1 MQSIYIKQS
10 MQKDNFYFP
19 NLNGVRSIAAL
30 MVIVGHIELNKSYF
44 GLPNNFQNIKCLGEL
59 GVSLFFVLSGF
70 LITYLLLRE
79 KGKYGKINIRS
90 FYLRRVLRIW
100 PLYYLV
106 VLLSLFVLPNLSI
119 FQMPYFHLD
128 LDTNYQ
134 FFMVCFMFVFFL
146 PNVLINLKLVP
157 FATQTWSIGTEEQ
170 FYLAWPILIDRASD
184 LKKWLF
190 GIFLLYNL
198 FLVVLSNSF
207 LDDIRYIDLIRNY
220 IHLMQLS
227 ALSLGAMTAF
237 FLYTKNKF
245 LSFFIRKEVFFI
257 VFFLLLVSILYNVQI
272 KFFSASF
279 YSILFS
285 ILILNLTSNL
295 DMTKSLENKIFIYLG
310 KISYGMYMYHQMMI
324 VLCIHFLQK
333 WSIVS
338 DFLIYVFSILAT
350 VLVSGLS
357 YQFIEKPF
365 LNYKEQFLTSH
376 NSQPIINTPKY
387 IS

>member
-1 MQSIYIKQS
+1 

-19 NLNGVRSIAAL
+19 NLNGVRTIAAL
-30 MVIVGHIELNKSYF
+30 MVFVGHVELNKSYF
-44 GLPNNFQNIKCLGEL
+44 GLTNNFQSVKRLGEL

-79 KGKYGKINIRS
+79 KDEYGKINIKF

-128 LDTNYQ
+128 LETNYQ

-207 LDDIRYIDLIRNY
+207 FDSIPYIDLIRNY
-220 IHLMQLS
+220 THLMQMN
-227 ALSLGAMTAF
+227 ALSLGAIASY

-245 LSFFIRKEVFFI
+245 FLAFFVKTKVFFI
-257 VFFLLLVSILYNVQI
+257 VFFVLLVSILYDVQF
-272 KFFSASF
+272 KYFSFIFLFYFIF
-279 YSILFS
+279 YSYFEF
-285 ILILNLTSNL
+285 N
-295 DMTKSLENKIFIYLG
+295 F
-310 KISYGMYMYHQMMI
+310 
-324 VLCIHFLQK
+324 
-333 WSIVS
+333 
-338 DFLIYVFSILAT
+338 
-350 VLVSGLS
+350 
-357 YQFIEKPF
+357 
-365 LNYKEQFLTSH
+365 
-376 NSQPIINTPKY
+376 
-387 IS
+387 